1 MSETPPKRA
10 TALRMQIAKHQVEL
24 LRIKKAV
31 DLAFGPGQRP
41 SNEQEDRVLF
51 PLGVSCRD
59 LFEEILWAVDEGF
72 GRAALRSA
80 RTMYECVAFCRHIH
94 LHPEKA
100 DDFLQMF
107 HTQWAKV
114 IQNMPTPEIGMPEV
128 HSQLASKVPKY
139 AAGKRIGL
147 QDLKWTSENTY
158 EMAKEAGRLGELHP
172 LAFDYAS
179 AYVHPSAV
187 FLLSHMS
194 EAVPGGEIRVS
205 LDPEDT
211 EATWALQVAH
221 DLILNSVDLRLKYA
235 PPHELQ
241 QQLDECKRDFANIWG
256 YPAHI

>member
-10 TALRMQIAKHQVEL
+10 TPLRMQIAKHQVEL

-107 HTQWAKV
+107 HTQA
-114 IQNMPTPEIGMPEV
+114 
-128 HSQLASKVPKY
+128 

-205 LDPEDT
+205 LDPEGC
-211 EATWALQVAH
+211 A
-221 DLILNSVDLRLKYA
+221 
-235 PPHELQ
+235 
-241 QQLDECKRDFANIWG
+241 
-256 YPAHI
+256 